1 VEINGV
7 KYLNITVENMNYS
20 VWNLTLAKIIIV
32 SPNQTEPL
40 EQIFPANQIT
50 VNIGNTAIILCAF
63 NWSEY
68 KGQTIT
74 VTVVSDEGIETPPYE
89 YLIPAS

>member
-1 VEINGV
+1 EINGV

-32 SPNQTEPL
+32 LPNQTKL
-40 EQIFPANQIT
+40 EQILPANQIT
-50 VNIGNTAIILCAF
+50 VNIGNTTIVLCAF